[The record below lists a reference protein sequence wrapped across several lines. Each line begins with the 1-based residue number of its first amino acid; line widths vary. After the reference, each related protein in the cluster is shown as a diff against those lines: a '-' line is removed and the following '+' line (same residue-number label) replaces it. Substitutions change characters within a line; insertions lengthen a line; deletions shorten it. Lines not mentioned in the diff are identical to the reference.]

1 MEAVFNL
8 PLGTIES
15 RASFVVLDA
24 DFRLVSEHGS
34 GEEACRALAKLC
46 AGSEDEDGVILYR
59 TELGWLEF

>member
-1 MEAVFNL
+1 M
-8 PLGTIES
+8 
-15 RASFVVLDA
+15 VLDA